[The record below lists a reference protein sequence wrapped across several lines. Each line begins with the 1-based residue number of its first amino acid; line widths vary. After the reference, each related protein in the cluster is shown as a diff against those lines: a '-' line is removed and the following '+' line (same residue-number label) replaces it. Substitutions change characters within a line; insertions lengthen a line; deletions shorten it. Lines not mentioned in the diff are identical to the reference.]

1 MRKIILT
8 LVFCLIS
15 IISFSQ
21 STVKTGADEFGNIVQ
36 IENQIETTCFSI
48 CDHTAMFSVNN
59 GKVGLLNTKY
69 VLSMPSVNKITDK
82 YMDWKY
88 EQNQLNL
95 DEKNLIKL
103 YNALKNKT
111 DVKIS
116 GAKVFASN
124 KFAHSYRVSIEINV
138 KIYESFGKSYTR
150 IYMYQRSYMDQKPL
164 LNQAWTLSEEDA
176 QNLINVF
183 SKYIK

>member
-1 MRKIILT
+1 MKKIILT

-21 STVKTGADEFGNIVQ
+21 STIKNEMDEFGNIVQ
-36 IENQIETTCFSI
+36 IENNIETTCFTI
-48 CDHTAMFSVNN
+48 NDHTAMFMVNN

-69 VLSMPSVNKITDK
+69 VLSMPGVNKISNE

-95 DEKNLIKL
+95 DEKHLIKL
-103 YNALKNKT
+103 YNALKTKT

-124 KFAHSYRVSIEINV
+124 KFTRSYRVSIEINV
-138 KIYESFGKSYTR
+138 KIYESFGESYTR

-164 LNQAWTLSEEDA
+164 LNQDWVLSEEDA
-176 QNLINVF
+176 QKLINII

>member
-1 MRKIILT
+1 MKKIILT

-21 STVKTGADEFGNIVQ
+21 SVIKNGIDEFGNMVQ

-48 CDHTAMFSVNN
+48 CDHSAMFSVNN
-59 GKVGLLNTKY
+59 GKVGMFNTKY
-69 VLSMPSVNKITDK
+69 VLSMPSVNKISDK

-95 DEKNLIKL
+95 DEKHLIKL
-103 YNALKNKT
+103 YNALKSKT

-116 GAKVFASN
+116 GSKVFASN
-124 KFAHSYRVSIEINV
+124 KFTRSYRVNIEINV
-138 KIYESFGKSYTR
+138 KIYESFGESYTR

-164 LNQAWTLSEEDA
+164 LNQDWILSEEDA
-176 QNLINVF
+176 QKLINII